1 MQESHSEAVLIYAM
15 LGFIV
20 VTGLVDAVSFLA
32 LGHVFTANMTGNI
45 VFLAFAIAGT
55 PGLSIARSSIALVA
69 FLVGALLGGRT
80 IANRPADSQP
90 RWGIVALIG
99 ELVLL
104 LIAAIV
110 AVGYQGI
117 QGSLGKLYSLISL
130 TGVAMGIRN
139 ATVRKLA
146 IPDMT
151 TTVLTLTITGLAA
164 DSSLAGG
171 TNLRW
176 RRRTAS
182 VIAMFVGAGAG
193 AMLVR
198 VSVPLALASCALMT
212 FLSNTAL
219 MKSIGLHP
227 RELIAATER
236 DHKQ

>member
-15 LGFIV
+15 VGFTV

-45 VFLAFAIAGT
+45 VFLGFAIAGT
-55 PGLSIARSSIALVA
+55 PGLSIARSSIALSA
-69 FLVGALLGGRT
+69 FLAGALLGGRT
-80 IANRPADSQP
+80 LANRAADSQL
-90 RWGIVALIG
+90 RWSVVAFIG
-99 ELVLL
+99 ELLLL

-117 QGSLGKLYSLISL
+117 QGSLGRLYCLISL
-130 TGVAMGIRN
+130 TGGAMGIRN

-151 TTVLTLTITGLAA
+151 TTVLTLAITGLAA

-171 TNLRW
+171 NNLRW

-182 VIAMFVGAGAG
+182 VIAMFVGAGVG
-193 AMLVR
+193 AVLIR
-198 VSVPLALASCALMT
+198 VSVALVLIFCALIT
-212 FLSNTAL
+212 FLSNVVL
-219 MKSIGLHP
+219 MKSIRLRP
-227 RELIAATER
+227 REVIASHSNTT
-236 DHKQ
+236 